1 MEVRTHLVY
10 EFLCS
15 DEPPKKLAMPLVFQE
30 SPTLPQLRATTSKR
44 TSIKISST
52 ISWVQT
58 WMKVSNMSW
67 QHLQIRKCQYKKG
80 VPVLLKDFGTVFW
93 KSTLQHF
100 AGSRSWPVTLPR
112 PSPND
117 VLKEGSSTN
126 NPLNF
131 SSWLEGDQQALISHP
146 ACILKVTSKPGATDV
161 RVKPSTWETASIQ
174 FPKLKDTK
182 SPSQI
187 KLWFCQSYFLW
198 SICCNRKMIPS
209 TPPQFQL
216 APGFMASN
224 LLAWK
229 PKRTYNNH
237 NMGVFKRCR

>member
-93 KSTLQHF
+93 KSTLQVP
-100 AGSRSWPVTLPR
+100 GVGL
-112 PSPND
+112 SPC
-117 VLKEGSSTN
+117 LG
-126 NPLNF
+126 PHLMMF
-131 SSWLEGDQQALISHP
+131 SKRGP
-146 ACILKVTSKPGATDV
+146 APITRWTSAADLKVTSKLWYPI
-161 RVKPSTWETASIQ
+161 PPASWRW
-174 FPKLKDTK
+174 PAN
-182 SPSQI
+182 PV
-187 KLWFCQSYFLW
+187 
-198 SICCNRKMIPS
+198 
-209 TPPQFQL
+209 QL
-216 APGFMASN
+216 MSE
-224 LLAWK
+224 
-229 PKRTYNNH
+229 
-237 NMGVFKRCR
+237 

>member
-1 MEVRTHLVY
+1 MN
-10 EFLCS
+10 
-15 DEPPKKLAMPLVFQE
+15 PKKLRHLLFWPCHMFFKCHPRCRNFEPRQVREPA
-30 SPTLPQLRATTSKR
+30 SR
-44 TSIKISST
+44 ISST

-58 WMKVSNMSW
+58 WMKVSKMSR

-117 VLKEGSSTN
+117 VLKEGPSTN